1 MFCSKCGCQLDDAAR
16 FCSKCGASIGPAADA
31 STSAETPIPAIAIAA
46 DMSEKKRPKRI
57 RLAVIG
63 KLVVSILAGV
73 VALGLGIYAGLLFVG
88 NKGGDVNIP
97 AFMGPSKS
105 EIKSQTAS
113 LIRQIVA
120 EQGKLK
126 DYVTFGEVQIVLFDQ
141 LDKKHYQGTADVRMT
156 KKGAPAN
163 TSVLVRYEYET
174 TLTAD
179 DKIYVQTKMLSGEEG
194 KVKSLVGMI
203 NWLKLNF

>member
-1 MFCSKCGCQLDDAAR
+1 
-16 FCSKCGASIGPAADA
+16 
-31 STSAETPIPAIAIAA
+31 
-46 DMSEKKRPKRI
+46 MSEKKTKRI
-57 RLAVIG
+57 RLTAIV
-63 KLVVSILAGV
+63 KLVTSILAGV
-73 VALGLGIYAGLLFVG
+73 VVLGLGIYAGLLFVG
-88 NKGGDVNIP
+88 NEDEGVNIP
-97 AFMGPSKS
+97 AVMGPSKS

-179 DKIYVQTKMLSGEEG
+179 EKIYVRIKMLSGEEG
-194 KVKSLVGMI
+194 KVRSLVGMF

>member
-1 MFCSKCGCQLDDAAR
+1 MFCSQCGCQLDDTAR
-16 FCSKCGASIGPAADA
+16 FCSQCGVSIGPAADA
-31 STSAETPIPAIAIAA
+31 STSTATPTPAPARAA
-46 DMSEKKRPKRI
+46 DMSEKKAKRI

-63 KLVVSILAGV
+63 KLVASILVGV
-73 VALGLGIYAGLLFVG
+73 VSLGLGIYARLLFIG
-88 NKGGDVNIP
+88 NEGEGVNIP
-97 AFMGPSKS
+97 AVMGPSKS

-113 LIRQIVA
+113 LIRRIVS

-163 TSVLVRYEYET
+163 KSVLVRYEYET

-179 DKIYVQTKMLSGEEG
+179 EKIYVQTKMLSGEEG

>member
-1 MFCSKCGCQLDDAAR
+1 
-16 FCSKCGASIGPAADA
+16 
-31 STSAETPIPAIAIAA
+31 
-46 DMSEKKRPKRI
+46 MSEKKPERI
-57 RLAVIG
+57 RLGVIG

-88 NKGGDVNIP
+88 NENGDVNIP
-97 AFMGPSKS
+97 AVMGPSKS
-105 EIKSQTAS
+105 EIKRQTAS

-120 EQGKLK
+120 ENGKLK

-141 LDKKHYQGTADVRMT
+141 LDKSHYQGTADVRMT
-156 KKGAPAN
+156 KKGTPAN

-179 DKIYVQTKMLSGEEG
+179 EKIYVQTKMLPGEDG
-194 KVKSLVGMI
+194 KVKRLIGML
-203 NWLKLNF
+203 NWLKLNW

>member
-1 MFCSKCGCQLDDAAR
+1 MFCSKCGCQLDDASR
-16 FCSKCGASIGPAADA
+16 FCSQCGASIGPVADA
-31 STSAETPIPAIAIAA
+31 STSTETPIPAPALAA
-46 DMSEKKRPKRI
+46 DMSEKKPERI
-57 RLAVIG
+57 RLGVIG

-88 NKGGDVNIP
+88 NEDGDVNIP
-97 AFMGPSKS
+97 ALMGPSKS
-105 EIKSQTAS
+105 EIKRQTAS

-120 EQGKLK
+120 ENGKLK
-126 DYVTFGEVQIVLFDQ
+126 DYVTFGKVQIVLFDQ
-141 LDKKHYQGTADVRMT
+141 LDKNHYQGTADVRMT
-156 KKGAPAN
+156 KKGSPEN

-179 DKIYVQTKMLSGEEG
+179 EKIYVQAKMLPGEDG
-194 KVKSLVGMI
+194 KVKRLVGML

>member
-16 FCSKCGASIGPAADA
+16 FCSQCGASIGPAADA
-31 STSAETPIPAIAIAA
+31 STSTETPVPAPALAA
-46 DMSEKKRPKRI
+46 NMLEKKPERI
-57 RLAVIG
+57 RFGAIG
-63 KLVVSILAGV
+63 KLVASILAGV
-73 VALGLGIYAGLLFVG
+73 VALGLGIYAGLQFVG
-88 NKGGDVNIP
+88 NEDGDINIP
-97 AFMGPSKS
+97 AVIGPSKS

-113 LIRQIVA
+113 LIGQILA
-120 EQGKLK
+120 EEGKLK
-126 DYVTFGEVQIVLFDQ
+126 DYVTFGKVQIVLFDQ
-141 LDKKHYQGTADVRMT
+141 VDKRHYQGTADVQMT

-163 TSVLVRYEYET
+163 TSVWIRYVYET

-179 DKIYVQTKMLSGEEG
+179 EKIYVQTKMLPGEEG

>member
-16 FCSKCGASIGPAADA
+16 FCSQCGASIGPVADA
-31 STSAETPIPAIAIAA
+31 STSTETPTPAPARAA
-46 DMSEKKRPKRI
+46 DMSEKKANRI

-63 KLVVSILAGV
+63 KLVASILAGV
-73 VALGLGIYAGLLFVG
+73 VALGLGIYAGLLFIG
-88 NKGGDVNIP
+88 NEGEGVNIP
-97 AFMGPSKS
+97 AVMGPSKS

-113 LIRQIVA
+113 LIRRIVA

-126 DYVTFGEVQIVLFDQ
+126 DYVTFGEVRIVLFDQ

-156 KKGAPAN
+156 KKGASAN
-163 TSVLVRYEYET
+163 KSVLVRYEYET

-179 DKIYVQTKMLSGEEG
+179 EKIYVQTKMLPGEEG
-194 KVKSLVGMI
+194 KVKSLVGLI
-203 NWLKLNF
+203 NWLKLNW

>member
-1 MFCSKCGCQLDDAAR
+1 MFCSKCGCQLDDASR
-16 FCSKCGASIGPAADA
+16 FCSQCGASIGPAADA
-31 STSAETPIPAIAIAA
+31 STSTETPIPAPALAA
-46 DMSEKKRPKRI
+46 DMSEKKPERI
-57 RLAVIG
+57 RLGVIG

-88 NKGGDVNIP
+88 NEDGDVNIP
-97 AFMGPSKS
+97 AVMGPSKS
-105 EIKSQTAS
+105 EIKRQTAS
-113 LIRQIVA
+113 LIRRIVA
-120 EQGKLK
+120 ENGKLK

-141 LDKKHYQGTADVRMT
+141 LDKRHYQGTADVRMT
-156 KKGAPAN
+156 KKGTPAN

-179 DKIYVQTKMLSGEEG
+179 EKIYVQTKMLPGEDG
-194 KVKSLVGMI
+194 KVKRLVGML

>member
-1 MFCSKCGCQLDDAAR
+1 MFCSKCGCQLDDASR
-16 FCSKCGASIGPAADA
+16 FCSQCGAPIGPAADA
-31 STSAETPIPAIAIAA
+31 STSTETPIPAPALAA
-46 DMSEKKRPKRI
+46 DMSEKKPGRI
-57 RLAVIG
+57 RLGVIG
-63 KLVVSILAGV
+63 KLVAILAGV

-88 NKGGDVNIP
+88 NEDGDVNIP
-97 AFMGPSKS
+97 AVMGPSKS
-105 EIKSQTAS
+105 EIKRQTAS

-120 EQGKLK
+120 EKGELK

-141 LDKKHYQGTADVRMT
+141 LDKRHYQGTADVRMT

-179 DKIYVQTKMLSGEEG
+179 EKIYVQTKMLPGEDG